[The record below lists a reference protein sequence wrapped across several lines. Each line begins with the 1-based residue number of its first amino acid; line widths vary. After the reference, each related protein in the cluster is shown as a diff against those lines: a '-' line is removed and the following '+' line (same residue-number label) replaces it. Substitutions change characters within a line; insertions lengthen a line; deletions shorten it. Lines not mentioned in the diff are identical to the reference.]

1 MKAQQDV
8 LVIGAGL
15 AGLVAAWHAAASP
28 SHHVRLISKGW
39 GATHWHSG
47 CIDVLGYFPF
57 HNEQAVEVPLERLRL
72 LFANEPHHPY
82 TLAGIETIAA
92 ALTAFQQLCQAAGY
106 PLHGSLEQNW
116 LLPTA
121 AGALRPTCLAPQTM
135 IAGDARDRS
144 PVVIVGLVGLL
155 DFYPEM
161 IAANLTEQGIPAQA
175 LTLELPTLTER
186 HFNYPMTLARLMEK
200 AEFRAELIQ
209 RLQKALTAAAFTKVE
224 RIGLPAM
231 LGLGH
236 AAAIHSELET
246 ALGRKVFEIPGLPP
260 SIPGIRLH
268 TILVNAIRQAGGE
281 VYEGMKAIG
290 AECAEGRV
298 VKVMTE
304 AAGRSRPH
312 RADRFVLAT
321 GGILGGGIVTDYAGR
336 GREAIFD
343 LPLVMPTDR
352 RTWFKQDFMD
362 ADGHPIYRTGVVVNH
377 DFQPVNSENR
387 PIYNNLY
394 AIGTTL
400 AHAEAIRERSFEGI
414 ALTTGYLVGKNVMRD
429 A

>member
-1 MKAQQDV
+1 MKAQNDV

-28 SHHVRLISKGW
+28 AHRVRLISKGW

-47 CIDVLGYFPF
+47 CIDVLGYYPF
-57 HNEQAVEVPLERLRL
+57 SNDQAVEVPLERLRL

-82 TLAGIETIAA
+82 TLVGIEAIGA
-92 ALTAFQQLCQAAGY
+92 ALTAFQQLCQAADY

-144 PVVIVGLVGLL
+144 PLAIVGLAGLL

-175 LTLELPTLTER
+175 LTLELSAMADR
-186 HFNYPMTLARLMEK
+186 HFNNPITLARQMEQ
-200 AEFRAELIQ
+200 ADFRAELVK
-209 RLQKALTAAAFTKVE
+209 RLQKALGSAEFARVA
-224 RIGLPAM
+224 RIGLPAV

-236 AAAIHSELET
+236 AAAIHTELEK
-246 ALGRKVFEIPGLPP
+246 ALDRKVFEIPGLPP
-260 SIPGIRLH
+260 SVAGIRLH
-268 TILVNAIRQAGGE
+268 TILLNAIRQAGGE

-290 AECAEGRV
+290 AECADGRI

-304 AAGRSRPH
+304 AAGRARPH
-312 RADRFVLAT
+312 RADQFILAT

-336 GREAIFD
+336 GREAVFD
-343 LPLVMPTDR
+343 LPLTMPQDR
-352 RTWFKQDFMD
+352 RAWFKQDFMD
-362 ADGHPIYRTGVVVNH
+362 ADGHPIYRAGIHVNAE
-377 DFQPVNSENR
+377 FQPVNGDNQ
-387 PIYNNLY
+387 PLHNNLY

-414 ALTTGYLVGKNVMRD
+414 ALTTGYVVAKNVIRD

>member
-15 AGLVAAWHAAASP
+15 AGLVAAWHAAASSP
-28 SHHVRLISKGW
+28 QSRVRLISKGW

-47 CIDVLGYFPF
+47 CIDVLGYYPF
-57 HNEQAVEVPLERLRL
+57 SNNLAVEVPLERLRL

-82 TLAGIETIAA
+82 TLAGVETIAA
-92 ALTAFQQLCQAAGY
+92 ALTAFQQLCQVAGY

-121 AGALRPTCLAPQTM
+121 VGALRPTCLAPQTM
-135 IAGDARDRS
+135 IAGSAHDHS
-144 PVVIVGLVGLL
+144 PVVIVGLAGLL

-161 IAANLTEQGIPAQA
+161 IAANLAEQGIPAQA
-175 LTLELPTLTER
+175 LMLELAAMTER
-186 HFNYPMTLARLMEK
+186 HFNNPITLAWQMEQSK
-200 AEFRAELIQ
+200 FRMNWFNGCVMHWLY
-209 RLQKALTAAAFTKVE
+209 RRWL
-224 RIGLPAM
+224 RWSGLVYRRCW
-231 LGLGH
+231 GLEH
-236 AAAIHSELET
+236 AAAIHTELET
-246 ALGRKVFEIPGLPP
+246 ALGRRVFEIPGLPP
-260 SIPGIRLH
+260 SVAGIRLH

-281 VYEGMKAIG
+281 VYDGMKAIG

-304 AAGRSRPH
+304 AAGRARPH

-321 GGILGGGIVTDYAGR
+321 GGILGGGIVTDYAGC
-336 GREAIFD
+336 GREAVFD
-343 LPLVMPTDR
+343 PPLTLPHGSADLVQ
-352 RTWFKQDFMD
+352 QDFMD
-362 ADGHPIYRTGVVVNH
+362 ADGHPIYRAGIHVNAE
-377 DFQPVNSENR
+377 FQPINENNQ
-387 PIYNNLY
+387 PLYHNLY

-414 ALTTGYLVGKNVMRD
+414 ALTTGYFVGKAINS
-429 A
+429 

>member
-15 AGLVAAWHAAASP
+15 AGLVAAWHAAASSP
-28 SHHVRLISKGW
+28 QSRVRLISKGW

-47 CIDVLGYFPF
+47 CIDVLGYYPF
-57 HNEQAVEVPLERLRL
+57 SNNLAVEVPLERLRL

-82 TLAGIETIAA
+82 TLAGVETIAA
-92 ALTAFQQLCQAAGY
+92 ALTAFQQLCQVAGY

-121 AGALRPTCLAPQTM
+121 VGALRPTCLAPQTM
-135 IAGDARDRS
+135 IAGSAHDHS
-144 PVVIVGLVGLL
+144 PVVIVGLAGLL

-161 IAANLTEQGIPAQA
+161 IAANLAEQGIPAQA
-175 LTLELPTLTER
+175 LMLELAAMTER
-186 HFNYPMTLARLMEK
+186 HFNNPITLARQMEQSK
-200 AEFRAELIQ
+200 FRDELVQ
-209 RLQKALTAAAFTKVE
+209 RLRNALALPALAKVE
-224 RIGLPAM
+224 RVGLPAV
-231 LGLGH
+231 LGLEH
-236 AAAIHSELET
+236 AAAIHTELET
-246 ALGRKVFEIPGLPP
+246 ALGRRVFEIPGLPP
-260 SIPGIRLH
+260 SVAGIRLH

-281 VYEGMKAIG
+281 VYDGMKAIG

-304 AAGRSRPH
+304 AAGRARPH

-336 GREAIFD
+336 GREAVFD
-343 LPLVMPTDR
+343 LPLTLPTDR

-362 ADGHPIYRTGVVVNH
+362 ADGHPIYRAGIHVNAE
-377 DFQPVNSENR
+377 FQPINENNQ
-387 PIYNNLY
+387 PLYHNLY

-414 ALTTGYLVGKNVMRD
+414 ALTTGYFVGKAINS
-429 A
+429 

>member
-1 MKAQQDV
+1 MKTQPDV
-8 LVIGAGL
+8 LVIGAGFSGL
-15 AGLVAAWHAAASP
+15 AAAWSAS
-28 SHHVRLISKGW
+28 SQAHVRLISKGW

-47 CIDVLGYFPF
+47 CIDVLGYYPF
-57 HNEQAVEVPLERLRL
+57 NNPQAVAIPEERLRL
-72 LFANEPHHPY
+72 LLANEPHHPY
-82 TLAGIETIAA
+82 TLVGIPAIAE

-106 PLHGSLEQNW
+106 PLHGALEQNW

-144 PVVIVGLVGLL
+144 PLVIVGLAGLL

-175 LTLELPTLTER
+175 LMLELPAMTER

-200 AEFRAELIQ
+200 TDFRADFARRLSKGLASAEFAQ
-209 RLQKALTAAAFTKVE
+209 AE
-224 RIGLPAM
+224 RIGLPAV

-236 AAAIHSELET
+236 AAAIHTELET
-246 ALGRKVFEIPGLPP
+246 TLGRKVFEIPGLPP

-281 VYEGMKAIG
+281 VYEGMKAIA

-304 AAGRSRPH
+304 AAGRARPH

-336 GREAIFD
+336 GRETVFD
-343 LPLVMPTDR
+343 LPLVMPADR
-352 RTWFKQDFMD
+352 RAWFKQDFMD
-362 ADGHPIYRTGVVVNH
+362 ADGHPIYRTGVVVNA
-377 DFQPVNSENR
+377 DFQPVNGENR

-414 ALTTGYLVGKNVMRD
+414 ALTTGYVVGKAINS
-429 A
+429 